1 MVRKT
6 GKLGVRKGWESRI
19 VVSKLGEKSGE
30 YGIMH
35 EVLNKRGS
43 YLHDGETLRVGF
55 YPITDKSGVPTSDK
69 DDIRLYADD
78 EKLDSIW
85 ESKEQWTLYPD
96 DGAINLPY
104 GGRLDGKEISI
115 DYNFKE
121 VIGYA
126 TGISW
131 SCSTTLEAHHALGK
145 RKPIG
150 VTASV
155 TEISGTVD
163 QYYIDRVLFQQACK
177 LVGGKL
183 VPFDLEIIQGPES
196 KNPLVLK
203 FTNVRFGSWSLDF
216 TQDGI
221 TANSSDFTAENINAY
236 YL

>member
-1 MVRKT
+1 MVKKK

-19 VVSKLGEKSGE
+19 VVSKLGERPGE
-30 YGIMH
+30 FGISH
-35 EVLNKRGS
+35 EILNKRGD
-43 YLHDGETLRVGF
+43 YLHDGETLYLSF
-55 YPITDKSGVPTSDK
+55 YPIVDIKGIPPSDK
-69 DDIRLYADD
+69 DNIRLYADD

-85 ESKEQWTLYPD
+85 ENKEQWVLHPD
-96 DGAINLPY
+96 DGAIEMTY
-104 GGRLDGKEISI
+104 GGRLNGKEISV

-203 FTNVRFGSWSLDF
+203 FLNVRFGSWSLDF